1 MFYLYALF
9 TFAVGVGSFYLG
21 ERRGKQFVALVV
33 KAELEAASFEK
44 TVGAVYQRI
53 KLAIKKH
60 L

>member
-1 MFYLYALF
+1 MFYLFAIT

-21 ERRGKQFVALVV
+21 YKRGAQFVALVV
-33 KAELEAASFEK
+33 KAELEAARYDN
-44 TVGAVYQRI
+44 TMVAVYQSI